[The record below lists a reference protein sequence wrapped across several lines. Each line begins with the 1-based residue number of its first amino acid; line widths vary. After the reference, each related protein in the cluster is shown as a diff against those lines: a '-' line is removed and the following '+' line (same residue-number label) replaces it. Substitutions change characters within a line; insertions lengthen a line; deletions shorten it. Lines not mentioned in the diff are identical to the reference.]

1 MTTSRQAGGL
11 SFFEDLHPPKSRFL
25 DDVLSGLAKPQKSIP
40 PKHFYDA
47 RGSALFDDIT
57 GTDDYYVTRTE
68 LGILDSIAGEIA
80 AQAGPGAVVIEP
92 GSGSSVKIDKL
103 LTALEEPAGYLG
115 LDISRDHL
123 IAACE
128 DLSSRFED
136 LWVGAIC
143 ADFTQPVPLN
153 DYPVPDGR
161 RLVFF
166 PGSTIGNFE
175 PADARALLETLRDWL
190 RPGDAILIGADRV
203 KSAEVLENAYDDT
216 QGVTAAFNLNL
227 LARINRELDGDID
240 VDAFSHKAVWNGEL
254 ARVEMHLVA
263 ERDLDF
269 SISGRAFSM
278 HKGETIH
285 TENSHKFT
293 IDRFGALADA
303 AGLAVKSHWSDD
315 RGYFTLYWLERA

>member
-1 MTTSRQAGGL
+1 MTSSKKAGGL

-25 DDVLSGLAKPQKSIP
+25 EDVLTGLAKPQKSIP

-68 LGILDSIAGEIA
+68 LGILDTIAGDIA
-80 AQAGPGAVVIEP
+80 EMAGPGAVVIEP

-103 LTALEEPAGYLG
+103 LTALDQPAGYIG

-123 IAACE
+123 VAACE
-128 DLSSRFED
+128 DLAARFD
-136 LWVGAIC
+136 GLSVGAVC
-143 ADFTQPVPLN
+143 ADFTQPVPIDDL
-153 DYPVPDGR
+153 PIPDGK

-175 PADARALLETLRDWL
+175 PAGSKSLLERFRGWL
-190 RPGDAILIGADRV
+190 RAGDAILIGADRV
-203 KSAEVLENAYDDT
+203 KSAEVLETAYDDT

-227 LARINRELDGDID
+227 LTRINRELNGDID
-240 VDAFSHKAVWNGEL
+240 IDAFSHRAVWNSEL

-263 ERDLDF
+263 EHDLTF
-269 SISGRAFSM
+269 TVSGKTFAM
-278 HKGETIH
+278 KMGETIH

-293 IDRFGALADA
+293 IDRFGALAA
-303 AGLAVKSHWSDD
+303 SAGLTVKAHWSDE

>member
-1 MTTSRQAGGL
+1 MTVSKTDGGL
-11 SFFEDLHPPKSRFL
+11 AFFEDLHPPKSRFL
-25 DDVLSGLAKPQKSIP
+25 EDVLTGLAKPQKSIP

-68 LGILDSIAGEIA
+68 LGILDSIADDIA
-80 AQAGPGAVVIEP
+80 AKAGTGAVVIEP

-103 LTALEEPAGYLG
+103 LNALDRPAGYVG
-115 LDISRDHL
+115 LDISKEHL
-123 IAACE
+123 VAACE
-128 DLSSRFED
+128 DLARRFAG
-136 LWVGAIC
+136 LSVGAIC
-143 ADFTQPVPLN
+143 ADFTQPVPIDDL
-153 DYPVPDGR
+153 PIPDGK

-175 PADARALLETLRDWL
+175 PSGSKALLESFRGWL
-190 RPGDAILIGADRV
+190 RAGDAILIGADRV
-203 KSAEVLENAYDDT
+203 KSAEVLETAYDDT
-216 QGVTAAFNLNL
+216 QGITAAFNLNL
-227 LARINRELDGDID
+227 LTRINRELDGHIDIE
-240 VDAFSHKAVWNGEL
+240 AFSHRAVWNADM

-269 SISGRAFSM
+269 TISGEKFSM
-278 HKGETIH
+278 KAGETIH

-293 IDRFGALADA
+293 VDRFAALAA
-303 AGLAVKSHWSDD
+303 SAGLNVKTHWSDE